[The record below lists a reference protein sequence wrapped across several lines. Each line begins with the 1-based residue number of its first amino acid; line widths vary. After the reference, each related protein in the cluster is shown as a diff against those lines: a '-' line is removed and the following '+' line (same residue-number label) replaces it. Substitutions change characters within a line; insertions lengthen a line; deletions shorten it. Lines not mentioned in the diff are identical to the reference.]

1 MLQLCQPVAINKIF
15 RVSNLFSQGF
25 LSGQGYELIA
35 FFLLFK
41 SQKLSEELMQLRKD
55 YADLAAKTS
64 SRLPDAFID
73 LNYLFYFIYDDSGAH
88 GARG

>member
-1 MLQLCQPVAINKIF
+1 
-15 RVSNLFSQGF
+15 
-25 LSGQGYELIA
+25 
-35 FFLLFK
+35 
-41 SQKLSEELMQLRKD
+41 MQLRKD

-73 LNYLFYFIYDDSGAH
+73 LNYLFYFIYGDSGAH

>member
-1 MLQLCQPVAINKIF
+1 M
-15 RVSNLFSQGF
+15 
-25 LSGQGYELIA
+25 A

-64 SRLPDAFID
+64 SRLPDAFIY
-73 LNYLFYFIYDDSGAH
+73 LNYLIYYFIYDDSGAH